1 MPLQLPQGNLEVWAE
16 GYVVKLGGG
25 SRQGNGVVSHALYPT
40 RTSYKGFWVEGDPQW
55 GPGGGRLGRGG
66 PQQGPGGG
74 RLSNSHM
81 NGFTV
86 LWICLCCLR
95 PEDVAKVLPQSG
107 QA

>member
-40 RTSYKGFWVEGDPQW
+40 RTSYKGFWVEG
-55 GPGGGRLGRGG
+55 G

-74 RLSNSHM
+74 RLGNSHM

>member
-1 MPLQLPQGNLEVWAE
+1 MWDVGRGE

-40 RTSYKGFWVEGDPQW
+40 RTSYKGFWVEGGPQW
-55 GPGGGRLGRGG
+55 GPGGGRLG
-66 PQQGPGGG
+66 
-74 RLSNSHM
+74 NSHM